1 MKKVYLF
8 LATMVAAL
16 SSCMEESALVPV
28 TPENQV
34 TIKAVAGE
42 TKTTL
47 DGTAVIWE
55 NNDAIKLVLKGEN
68 YYTTEFITELDAN
81 SAEATFAGSLASD
94 VTVEAYGE
102 KGFAVYPSNVVVE
115 SDGQIEFEIPASQNG
130 VVAQGSNLAY
140 AEVSLVSLKED
151 DMTEAT
157 FHNALSLLKITV
169 PQGVKSVKVT
179 SGTPLVGTAP
189 FYYDAAVLSI
199 NPEKWYDSDKGY
211 SVTLANGEENLDH
224 TKTHFVHVF
233 PGEHE
238 SLTIDVEGE
247 ECSYS
252 KTVEGPYDFE
262 ASKFYTLNI
271 ANIFSLSSNEFFVSP
286 LGGDVEIPVVTT
298 LDEYQVNIQA
308 DATWLTLK
316 PAVKGA
322 FRNDVLTFTATE
334 NASSASRS
342 AIVTVTSGNQT
353 ISEFTVTQENYVPEL
368 LGEYLESYTKSGMQ
382 EKGTLKIELS
392 DNLSEGLYKVT
403 ICGSVKY
410 ANYENG
416 KLNIYDGKYTRSL
429 TVLSDFS
436 KLENSRFTLN
446 SYTIS
451 NYVAIRPLGAP
462 ELTPAELAIVG
473 VYNETWTHS
482 KGTPAVNGMEISASE
497 EAAYGNLYVKF
508 LVTDNGGR
516 FEGYATLNN
525 NTLTVP
531 VGEQSH
537 SKFGMIW
544 NPSEVI
550 TLTVNDNGTLTMPE
564 WTDASGYKL
573 TNYVATKVVEDGGDE
588 PEDEPSGS
596 VVKAEDLV
604 GTWSE
609 TFLMNGSD
617 EVAYDAMT
625 ISIVNGSL
633 KVKMFNYITQWS
645 SSILECSAELSS
657 DGKTLTVKSS
667 GCTYNYENFS
677 SNFTLSVSADG
688 TELSA
693 PLVSWGYQSISN
705 YKAAKK

>member
-47 DGTAVIWE
+47 DGTAVVWE

-68 YYTTEFITELDAN
+68 YYTAEFTTELDAN
-81 SAEATFAGSLASD
+81 SAEAEFAGSLASD
-94 VTVEAYGE
+94 VTVEVYGQ
-102 KGFAVYPSNVVVE
+102 KGFAVYPSTVEVE
-115 SDGQIEFEIPASQNG
+115 SDGQIEFVIPASQNG

-271 ANIFSLSSNEFFVSP
+271 ANIFSLSSNAFFVSP

-298 LDEYQVNIQA
+298 LDDYQVNIQA

-334 NASSASRS
+334 NASSDSRS
-342 AIVTVTSGNQT
+342 ASVTVTSGGKT
-353 ISEFTVTQENYVPEL
+353 VAEFTVNQENYVANL
-368 LGEYLESYTKSGMQ
+368 LGEYLESYTKSGMPNS
-382 EKGTLKIELS
+382 GTLKIELS
-392 DNLSEGLYKVT
+392 DDFSKGVYKVT
-403 ICGSVKY
+403 ICGSVLY

-416 KLNIYDGKYTRSL
+416 KLNMYDGKYTRTL
-429 TVLSDFS
+429 NVEPDFS
-436 KLENSRFTLN
+436 RFSNTYL
-446 SYTIS
+446 SIGGYTIS
-451 NYVAIRPLGAP
+451 DYVALRPLGAP
-462 ELTPAELAIVG
+462 ILDDDELALVG
-473 VYNETWTHS
+473 TYTEEWKYNGS
-482 KGTPAVNGMEISASE
+482 AVQGTLNAMKITASD
-497 EAAYGNLYVKF
+497 EAAFGNLKVKF
-508 LVTDNGGR
+508 LNVGGSYT
-516 FEGYATLNN
+516 ECYANLSEDGKTLSLNCYGA
-525 NTLTVP
+525 THGKYFSIQQP
-531 VGEQSH
+531 IDMS
-537 SKFGMIW
+537 
-544 NPSEVI
+544 
-550 TLTVNDNGTLTMPE
+550 VNQNGTLSFSS
-564 WTDASGYKL
+564 AYVQGYKEISD
-573 TNYVATKVVEDGGDE
+573 YVATKVSDSEGDDDNEEEEESPYKYLFGTYSESFNDSQYHGYPGAGTLTIKASDDSAYHLQMTFFGGTYGE
-588 PEDEPSGS
+588 
-596 VVKAEDLV
+596 VTVYANV
-604 GTWSE
+604 
-609 TFLMNGSD
+609 SD
-617 EVAYDAMT
+617 
-625 ISIVNGSL
+625 
-633 KVKMFNYITQWS
+633 
-645 SSILECSAELSS
+645 
-657 DGKTLTVKSS
+657 DGKSIKTIAPTS
-667 GCTYNYENFS
+667 GPDLKPS
-677 SNFTLSVSADG
+677 TLSIEYLSMGGPIYGTVNFDYYEIYDYSA
-688 TELSA
+688 SK
-693 PLVSWGYQSISN
+693 VN
-705 YKAAKK
+705 